1 MYFFARN
8 REDKESRKIYG
19 FFMLLGI
26 GVTIWLLHFIGVE
39 PMILVWGVYAILG
52 IVVGI
57 INR

>member
-1 MYFFARN
+1 
-8 REDKESRKIYG
+8 
-19 FFMLLGI
+19 MLLGI